1 MEKHKCMVK
10 GCISFGKYC
19 RLHPSGTLKEPRPI
33 APRSKKLA
41 KVMKKEYVPQV
52 KEMVEKNTPC
62 KVKSP
67 VCTGKATGFHH
78 LVGRLGK
85 ELTGKRKVPCC
96 HRCNSWIEAND
107 LLSRQMG
114 WKDSKFSVPSKNQ
127 TILYAKKKSK

>member
-1 MEKHKCMVK
+1 MEKHLCKVK
-10 GCISFGKYC
+10 GCLNEGRYC
-19 RLHPSGTLKEPRPI
+19 RLHPSGSLKEPKPI
-33 APRSKKLA
+33 APRSKKLSE
-41 KVMKKEYVPQV
+41 VMKKEYVPQV

-96 HRCNSWIEAND
+96 DPCNSFLESNDAYARAN
-107 LLSRQMG
+107 G
-114 WKDSKFSVPSKNQ
+114 WKLSKFNPELQSEKVYKRE
-127 TILYAKKKSK
+127 K